1 MSELRQT
8 FPPADARNAIV
19 EAALAVFA
27 AEGFHGAG
35 TRQIAQAAGV
45 SQPLLNHHFGGKEAL
60 WRLVGERITADFMA
74 FMTEAVDLAA
84 LTPGDAVEAM
94 LRAYLAFW
102 KSRPLC
108 FRFNLWRR
116 LDGLQD
122 ERASRSEQMTRPV
135 VALMQRAQD
144 AGFIRKDLPPGLA
157 AIMGG
162 ALIQFWLDGQ
172 PEIRAAL
179 EVTGD
184 EGLSDEDAVGH
195 IVRLLRAPS

>member
-1 MSELRQT
+1 MPELRPT
-8 FPPADARNAIV
+8 FPQGDARNAIV
-19 EAALAVFA
+19 DAALAVFA

-60 WRLVGERITADFMA
+60 WRVVGEQITADFMV
-74 FMTEAVDLAA
+74 FMTDAVDQDLP
-84 LTPGDAVEAM
+84 PGDAVTAM

-102 KSRPLC
+102 KARPLS

-122 ERASRSEQMTRPV
+122 ERVSRSEQMRGPV
-135 VALMQRAQD
+135 VALMQRAQA
-144 AGFIRKDLPPGLA
+144 AGFIRDDLPPGLA

-162 ALIQFWLDGQ
+162 ALVQFWLDSQ
-172 PEIRAAL
+172 LEIRAAL
-179 EVTGD
+179 AVTGD
-184 EGLSDEDAVGH
+184 EALADEDAIDH
-195 IVRLLRAPS
+195 IVRLLRVPTE

>member
-1 MSELRQT
+1 MPELRLA
-8 FPPADARNAIV
+8 FPEGDARNAIV

-27 AEGFHGAG
+27 AHGFHGAG

-45 SQPLLNHHFGGKEAL
+45 SQPLLNHHFGGKDAL
-60 WRLVGERITADFMA
+60 WRVVGEQITADFMA
-74 FMTEAVDLAA
+74 FITDAVDLA
-84 LTPGDAVEAM
+84 LPPGDAVEAM

-102 KSRPLC
+102 KARPLS

-122 ERASRSEQMTRPV
+122 ERASRSEQMSKPV

-144 AGFIRKDLPPGLA
+144 AGVIRDDLPPGLA

-162 ALIQFWLDGQ
+162 ALVQFWLDSQ
-172 PEIRAAL
+172 LEVQAAL
-179 EVTGD
+179 AITGD
-184 EGLSDEDAVGH
+184 EDLADDDAVAH
-195 IVRLLRAPS
+195 IVRLLRVPS

>member
-1 MSELRQT
+1 VPELRLA
-8 FPPADARNAIV
+8 FPEGDARNAIV

-27 AEGFHGAG
+27 AHGFHGAG

-45 SQPLLNHHFGGKEAL
+45 SQPLLNHHFGGKDAL
-60 WRLVGERITADFMA
+60 WRVVGEQITADFMA
-74 FMTEAVDLAA
+74 FMTDAVDLA
-84 LTPGDAVEAM
+84 LPPGDAVEAM

-102 KSRPLC
+102 KARPLS

-122 ERASRSEQMTRPV
+122 ERASRSEQMSKPV

-144 AGFIRKDLPPGLA
+144 AGVIRDDLPPGLA

-162 ALIQFWLDGQ
+162 ALVQFWLDSQ
-172 PEIRAAL
+172 LEVQAAL
-179 EVTGD
+179 AITGD
-184 EGLSDEDAVGH
+184 EDLADDDAVAH
-195 IVRLLRAPS
+195 IVRLLRVPS

>member
-1 MSELRQT
+1 MPELRPT
-8 FPPADARNAIV
+8 FSQGDARNAIV

-60 WRLVGERITADFMA
+60 WRVVGEQITADFMA
-74 FMTEAVDLAA
+74 FMTEAVDLTLPA
-84 LTPGDAVEAM
+84 GDAVAAM

-102 KSRPLC
+102 KARPLS

-116 LDGLQD
+116 LDGLED
-122 ERASRSEQMTRPV
+122 ERAARSERMTRPV

-144 AGFIRKDLPPGLA
+144 AGAIRNDLPPGLA
-157 AIMGG
+157 AILGG
-162 ALIQFWLDGQ
+162 ALVQFWLEGQ
-172 PEIRAAL
+172 LEIHAAL
-179 EVTGD
+179 AATGD
-184 EGLSDEDAVGH
+184 EGLSDEDAIRH
-195 IVRLLRAPS
+195 IVRLLSA